1 MATLSVASYT
11 SEKKQG
17 FWTLTIATTGN
28 HNLAVEYLD
37 ITITGATDTQYNGT
51 FRFQVINAT
60 TLKYSQGVEI
70 GILQTLTTVSGTILA
85 NTIDYT
91 TLTAE
96 NIDTNAFLYKI
107 ATAGNY
113 QILLS
118 SAILYKLDLR
128 EDFQNIKIG
137 ERLSDAD
144 RILYAKES
152 KPKAIYKAKWLI
164 LEVSGMQKPIEV
176 RLIKLN

>member
-1 MATLSVASYT
+1 MATLGVASYT

-17 FWTLTIATTGN
+17 IHNLTITTTAN
-28 HNLAVEYLD
+28 HNLAVEYTD
-37 ITITGATDTQYNGT
+37 IEITGATDAQYNGT
-51 FRFQVINAT
+51 FRFQILNET
-60 TLKYSQGVEI
+60 TLRSAT
-70 GILQTLTTVSGTILA
+70 GIETGIFQPLTTIAGTIVA
-85 NTIDYT
+85 NTVDYA

-118 SAILYKLDLR
+118 PAALYKLDLR
-128 EDFQNIKIG
+128 QDFQTIKIG
-137 ERLSDAD
+137 ERLSDVD

-152 KPKAIYKAKWLI
+152 TPKAIYKSKWLI
-164 LEVSGMQKPIEV
+164 LEVSRVQKPAEV